1 MVDIYKEQL
10 VKRNPNNKDRLIKIG
25 VIAGVVLVLFISMS
39 IIPAFGMIIT
49 IAVGFGAYIFLGRLK
64 REYEYS
70 FTNGELD
77 IDVIYNRS
85 SRKRVFSGNV
95 RSFELMAH
103 VDDPSHQNSFASA
116 SEVKDYSTGT
126 TSDRSYAFLVNYNSK
141 RQKIIIEP
149 NNELL
154 EAIAKT
160 LTRSKFYPKK

>member
-1 MVDIYKEQL
+1 MVDIFKEQL
-10 VKRNPNNKDRLIKIG
+10 VKRTPTGKDKLIRVG
-25 VIAGVVLVLFISMS
+25 VIFGIFLVLFISMS
-39 IIPAFGMIIT
+39 IVPAFGMVIT

-95 RSFELMAH
+95 RNFELMAH
-103 VDDPSHQNSFASA
+103 VDDPSHQNSFSSA
-116 SEVKDYSTGT
+116 NEVKDYSTGI
-126 TSDRSYAFLVNYNSK
+126 TSDRSYAFLTNYNSK

-154 EAIAKT
+154 EAMAKS
-160 LTRSKFYPKK
+160 LSRSKFYPKK

>member
-1 MVDIYKEQL
+1 MVDIFKEQL
-10 VKRNPNNKDRLIKIG
+10 IKRNPSNTDRLIKVG
-25 VIAGVVLVLFISMS
+25 VIAGVALVFFISMS
-39 IIPAFGMIIT
+39 IIPAFGMVIT
-49 IAVGFGAYIFLGRLK
+49 VAVGFGAYIFLGRLK

-85 SRKRVFSGNV
+85 ARKRVFTGNV
-95 RSFELMAH
+95 KNFELMAH

-116 SEVKDYSTGT
+116 NEVKDYSSGT
-126 TSDRSYAFLVNYNSK
+126 VSDRSYAFLTNYNSK

-160 LTRSKFYPKK
+160 LTRTKFYPKK

>member
-1 MVDIYKEQL
+1 MVDIFKEQL
-10 VKRNPNNKDRLIKIG
+10 VKRKPTAKDRLIKVA
-25 VIAGVVLVLFISMS
+25 VIFGIIVVLFVSMS
-39 IIPAFGMIIT
+39 LVPAFGMVIT
-49 IAVGFGAYIFLGRLK
+49 VAVGFGAYIFLGRLK

-85 SRKRVFSGNV
+85 SRKRIFTGNV
-95 RSFELMAH
+95 RNFELMAH

-116 SEVKDYSTGT
+116 TEVKDYSTGT
-126 TSDRSYAFLVNYNSK
+126 TSDRSYAFLANYNGK

-154 EAIAKT
+154 EAMAKS